1 MQPGSLA
8 AGEEV
13 GVDAA
18 ELASQMKA
26 VRRLH
31 NNKNIKTFLTGNL
44 ERS

>member
-13 GVDAA
+13 SVDAA

-31 NNKNIKTFLTGNL
+31 NTKKIKIFLTGNL
-44 ERS
+44 EQS